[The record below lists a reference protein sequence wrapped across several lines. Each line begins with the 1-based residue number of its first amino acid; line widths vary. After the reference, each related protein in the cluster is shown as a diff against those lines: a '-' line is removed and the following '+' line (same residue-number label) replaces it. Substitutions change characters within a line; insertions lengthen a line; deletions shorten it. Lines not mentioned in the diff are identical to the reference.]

1 MKEYV
6 LMILSVLFVYFTPV
20 LPLLILV
27 SVFIFSDTLL
37 GLYTAKKLKK
47 EITSRKLARIITKLI
62 IYTSA
67 MLLIFLLDK
76 LVFGMFIDTPFIIT
90 KLGSGVLCFIEVFS
104 MDENIKKINK
114 DRGLIHYITKS
125 FDFIKNIKDKFNT
138 SVNG

>member
-6 LMILSVLFVYFTPV
+6 LMILGGIFIYFTPV
-20 LPLLILV
+20 LPLLFLV

-37 GLYTAKKLKK
+37 GLYTAKKLQK

-67 MLLIFLLDK
+67 ILLIFLLDT

-104 MDENIKKINK
+104 MDENIRKINK
-114 DRGLIHYITKS
+114 DRGVIHYITKS
-125 FDFIKNIKDKFNT
+125 FDFIKNIKDKFNS

>member
-6 LMILSVLFVYFTPV
+6 LMILGGIFIYFTPV
-20 LPLLILV
+20 LPLLFLV

-37 GLYTAKKLKK
+37 GLYTAKKLQK

-67 MLLIFLLDK
+67 ILLIFLLDT

-90 KLGSGVLCFIEVFS
+90 KLGAGVLCFIEVFS
-104 MDENIKKINK
+104 MDENIRKINK
-114 DRGLIHYITKS
+114 GRGIIHYITKS
-125 FDFIKNIKDKFNT
+125 FDFIKNIKDKFNS

>member
-67 MLLIFLLDK
+67 ILLIFLLDK

-90 KLGSGVLCFIEVFS
+90 KLGAAVLCFIEVFS
-104 MDENIKKINK
+104 MDENIRKINK
-114 DRGLIHYITKS
+114 DRGLIYYITKS